1 MLWWQLSNLQQFLKI
16 EGVVLVIALV
26 LCVAHRL
33 ATGSINTKGLLQAKT
48 ETGGISP
55 ARVQLLMLTGSV
67 GLYYLLLVLQSLKTQ
82 NPPSKLP
89 ELPPELLFVL
99 GGSHTLYLSSKAVS
113 RRATSPPGR
122 LNSPHSSNE
131 S

>member
-1 MLWWQLSNLQQFLKI
+1 MLWWQLSNLQQFVKI
-16 EGVVLVIALV
+16 EVVILVIAL
-26 LCVAHRL
+26 LLSVAYRL
-33 ATGSINTKGLLQAKT
+33 ATGSINTKGLLKAKT

-113 RRATSPPGR
+113 RARNKSAGPLEKPTFFQ
-122 LNSPHSSNE
+122 
-131 S
+131 